1 MPSCWP
7 NWWRVTGCSY
17 GVGYGPGG
25 WNECIQIDRRRL
37 HYAVYLK
44 LHPETHL
51 KDSIRKYS
59 QEITVGEK
67 YGTSNR

>member
-1 MPSCWP
+1 MQSYWP
-7 NWWRVTGCSY
+7 NWWPVTGGSCGVSY
-17 GVGYGPGG
+17 SLRG
-25 WNECIQIDRRRL
+25 WNECIQIDRRPL
-37 HYAVYLK
+37 DYAVYLK

-51 KDSIRKYS
+51 KDSIRKYF